1 MLRETGLSEM
11 VKKGIPRD
19 QCVFVAR
26 KRGNDELAPSDEL
39 FQDFDKRKKALE
51 RKLGKGSTEAHNQAF
66 LESDYER
73 RFRAQIA
80 ASPEAL
86 KKLEEI
92 SKTAR
97 HHDVFL
103 VCYEGPL
110 KACHRRVLLRIAE
123 ERFGAEVRIEGAE
136 PKK

>member
-1 MLRETGLSEM
+1 MSL
-11 VKKGIPRD
+11 V
-19 QCVFVAR
+19 
-26 KRGNDELAPSDEL
+26 N
-39 FQDFDKRKKALE
+39 
-51 RKLGKGSTEAHNQAF
+51 GSTEAHNQAF

-80 ASPEAL
+80 ESPGAL
-86 KKLEEI
+86 QKLGEI
-92 SKTAR
+92 SKSAR

-103 VCYEGPL
+103 VCYEGRL